1 MKRKSN
7 GGNFDQ
13 KALHTYVEISQ
24 FIYTKKLRQ
33 NKGMKVKGGDFQ
45 GGERGRQ
52 KSDRREGIR
61 ESNKRD
67 QSTLQSCM
75 EI

>member
-13 KALHTYVEISQ
+13 KALHTYMEISQ

-33 NKGMKVKGGDFQ
+33 NKGMKVKGGDF
-45 GGERGRQ
+45 
-52 KSDRREGIR
+52 
-61 ESNKRD
+61 
-67 QSTLQSCM
+67 
-75 EI
+75 